1 MLLNRGSTVV
11 LFFEE
16 EELELLDYLDFDLLT
31 LLEFEIELS
40 YSLLFAFSSYC
51 SSVIESSS
59 RDFAKP
65 LWLLKVGEFMI
76 DKALCNYFGL
86 FNAISKKLGIFLS
99 GSIAIGF

>member
-1 MLLNRGSTVV
+1 ML

-16 EELELLDYLDFDLLT
+16 EELELLDYLDCDLLT

-40 YSLLFAFSSYC
+40 YSLLFAFSYYC
-51 SSVIESSS
+51 SCSSLIESSS

-99 GSIAIGF
+99 GSIEIGF